1 MEVIGGVATVD
12 CDKGKQF
19 RKIAL
24 GFLVESVR
32 DSREHYYRMHRAFGR
47 RDTYYEM
54 YV

>member
-1 MEVIGGVATVD
+1 
-12 CDKGKQF
+12 
-19 RKIAL
+19 
-24 GFLVESVR
+24 VR